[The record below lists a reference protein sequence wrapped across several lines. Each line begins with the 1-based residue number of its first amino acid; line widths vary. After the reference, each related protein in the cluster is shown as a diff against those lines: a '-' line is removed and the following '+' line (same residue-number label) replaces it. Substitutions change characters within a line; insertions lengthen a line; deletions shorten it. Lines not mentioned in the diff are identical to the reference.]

1 MQTDVAVD
9 GQSSSVNS
17 IKDGIADNFRAADAK
32 VEVHSTEYFNN
43 TYSPDLVLTWPGTKE
58 KRLVYLRANSN
69 PQYLQE
75 DIVLLGDEDHSILMP
90 LAASAVAAQETTVEL
105 ELQALSSKHKV
116 LVANSDS
123 LQALAPG
130 LKKSPYVGLI
140 SRAVL
145 QGGKGVIRKPR
156 AETITETVTDA
167 FTSASHSSPEHIEEA
182 VQAAALALDTPRSN
196 AINSFMQALWIA
208 SGEPASTFPV
218 TVASLPSIDSSSL
231 SFLLEMDDLDDDE
244 FWSRLGADIEIESIL
259 ASGVVGSPA
268 NLQRLMKANA
278 SRLRARV
285 CRVVE
290 AASGVMENSWF
301 LGAGG
306 LGLNIADF
314 SAIFTNSRIADLKM
328 EGVDSRQTVD
338 SVSERAN
345 GADIRI
351 LALSMAAKESRIDYA
366 GLGEANI
373 SKDAQLSNVA
383 TALGSAAEVVS
394 VTTAVGAAS
403 RRLICDLPSST
414 GRGAANSKY
423 YLSEMALN
431 AVPLFIPL
439 EDTDL
444 AALKAV
450 VGYEE
455 PKDTPDVPVSVNAD
469 EVGEIPTAE

>member
-9 GQSSSVNS
+9 GQGSSVNS
-17 IKDGIADNFRAADAK
+17 IKDGVADSFRAADAK

-75 DIVLLGDEDHSILMP
+75 DIVLLGEDDHSILMP
-90 LAASAVAAQETTVEL
+90 LAASAVAAEETQVEL
-105 ELQALSSKHKV
+105 DLQVLSSRHKV

-123 LQALAPG
+123 LQVLAPDA
-130 LKKSPYVGLI
+130 KKSPYAGLI

-156 AETITETVTDA
+156 AQTITETVTDA
-167 FTSASHSSPEHIEEA
+167 FASASHSSPEHIEEA

-196 AINSFMQALWIA
+196 SINSFMQALWIA
-208 SGEPASTFPV
+208 SGAPASTFPV
-218 TVASLPSIDSSSL
+218 VVASVPSIDSSSL

-259 ASGVVGSPA
+259 ASGVIGSPT

-290 AASGVMENSWF
+290 AASGAVENSWF

-328 EGVDSRQTVD
+328 QGADSRQTVD
-338 SVSERAN
+338 SVSQRAN

-366 GLGEANI
+366 GLDEANI

-455 PKDTPDVPVSVNAD
+455 PKDTGVVIASAAAS
-469 EVGEIPTAE
+469 GLGKIPTDE